1 MHPDRKEPSLN
12 QLHLMTGGS
21 FWEGNKMNA
30 LTYTGRTAKTVN
42 LFFLLLGLA
51 VSYPMA
57 KARGLQQQKRCE
69 SELTSL
75 SLERGYVIQEYIG
88 TSECFSS
95 SEHCGWRLN
104 SPARQGQCCHHKTLY
119 NIGDEDLTAEMPT
132 FNK

>member
-1 MHPDRKEPSLN
+1 
-12 QLHLMTGGS
+12 
-21 FWEGNKMNA
+21 
-30 LTYTGRTAKTVN
+30 
-42 LFFLLLGLA
+42 
-51 VSYPMA
+51 MA

-88 TSECFSS
+88 TLECFSS

-119 NIGDEDLTAEMPT
+119 NIGDEDLTAEMRAYGIHTVERRPT
-132 FNK
+132 WYMSLTKPDNH